1 MNRVMPAPLAVAESY
16 HASRFHRSKIG
27 VFTRPHISTDTR
39 VNPGGQ
45 AIGVDTQGTTA
56 GRPNSFTMLQDMP
69 PQRAANRGRGTM
81 RLKVYQWG
89 ELIGILLLLG
99 STAAQMFYLE
109 PLKREIEWRLV
120 AFNTQQSAQ
129 IQLRALFDNQ
139 VVLLKRMGAPAEE
152 IAATEARRE
161 TLLGQYKTSD
171 ANISD
176 FMIEKERVES
186 TIEVI
191 VIALFALGSLL
202 AGLGRTLEML
212 AARRAAGD

>member
-1 MNRVMPAPLAVAESY
+1 M
-16 HASRFHRSKIG
+16 
-27 VFTRPHISTDTR
+27 
-39 VNPGGQ
+39 
-45 AIGVDTQGTTA
+45 
-56 GRPNSFTMLQDMP
+56 
-69 PQRAANRGRGTM
+69 GRGESM
-81 RLKVYQWG
+81 RLKVYQYG
-89 ELIGILLLLG
+89 ELLGILLLLG

-129 IQLRALFDNQ
+129 IQLRATFDNQ
-139 VVLLKRMGAPAEE
+139 VVLLKRLNAPADE
-152 IAATEARRE
+152 IAATQAKREA
-161 TLLGQYKTSD
+161 LLGQYKTSD

-176 FMIEKERVES
+176 FMIAKEHVEL

-212 AARRAAGD
+212 AARRVSSE

>member
-1 MNRVMPAPLAVAESY
+1 
-16 HASRFHRSKIG
+16 
-27 VFTRPHISTDTR
+27 
-39 VNPGGQ
+39 
-45 AIGVDTQGTTA
+45 
-56 GRPNSFTMLQDMP
+56 
-69 PQRAANRGRGTM
+69 M

-139 VVLLKRMGAPAEE
+139 VVLAGRLRAPAEE
-152 IAATEARRE
+152 IAATEAKRE

-176 FMIEKERVES
+176 FMVEKERVES
-186 TIEVI
+186 SIEVI